1 METHRPARETPH
13 GRGGTSAP
21 DTPSSRDSRRHRS
34 DHTPDSHV
42 PATPSEQVD
51 FAALDVETANPDPTS
66 ICQIGIA
73 TVRAGRVTQVWTQFV
88 RPAGRFSRR
97 HIRIHGITSEAV
109 ANAPPFA
116 QLHSELERRLPEFVV
131 THTGFDVAA
140 LLQACRRN
148 RLPTFQRAWLDSS
161 RIPNLVWPG
170 RFPRGSR
177 GLAPIADR
185 LGIRFRHHDAGEDA
199 RAAAEIVLHCL
210 NGSRTAIR
218 DWAGAG
224 GSQAVN
230 GIRKVDRNGI

>member
-1 METHRPARETPH
+1 MATHRLARETPY

-21 DTPSSRDSRRHRS
+21 DTPSSRDSRRHL
-34 DHTPDSHV
+34 PGQPLDSRV
-42 PATPSEQVD
+42 PATPTEQVD
-51 FAALDVETANPDPTS
+51 FAALDVETANPDPAS
-66 ICQIGIA
+66 ICQVGIA
-73 TVRAGRVTQVWTQFV
+73 TVRAGRVARVWTQFV
-88 RPAGRFSRR
+88 RPPGRFSRH

-140 LLQACRRN
+140 LLQACRRD
-148 RLPTFQRAWLDSS
+148 RLPMFRRAWLDSS

-170 RFPRGSR
+170 RFPHGSR
-177 GLAPIADR
+177 GLAPITGR

-210 NGSRTAIR
+210 NASRTAIR